1 MSRRTQ
7 QLFSLSLLDLLTS
20 ALGAVIF
27 LFIITPKG
35 GASASTDRQAMVY
48 FDTTLMKIHGE
59 LPDSLLTKMAGDTMQ
74 MVLMAYQEDPHAEE
88 LVRAEAK
95 KRAAERAKALAE
107 AKAAEE
113 ARAKERALAEAKAN
127 KRPAPKPTPKPTPK
141 PITKPTPKPETKP
154 APTPKPTPTALKP
167 KPTSKPSYT
176 GSGPSVPANVS
187 FEVNWKD
194 KGDNVDL
201 IVCKGGDCVYGG
213 RKKDRDVGNW
223 DSGKSRNRLFGNDL
237 RTNQEAVRQFD
248 KIIPGEYKL
257 YVQFKDSKAGR
268 NSVDIN
274 GMIYTKDPK
283 TLKER
288 GENFTKKINRGKGR
302 VHIATVV
309 LKADGTYTMRK
320 P

>member
-59 LPDSLLTKMAGDTMQ
+59 LPDSLLNKMAGDTMQ
-74 MVLMAYQEDPHAEE
+74 VVLMAYQEDPQAEE

-95 KRAAERAKALAE
+95 KRAAERAKAQAE
-107 AKAAEE
+107 AKAAAE

-127 KRPAPKPTPKPTPK
+127 KRPAPTRIKEKPTPAPAP
-141 PITKPTPKPETKP
+141 PKPEV
-154 APTPKPTPTALKP
+154 KPTPTPPAPEP
-167 KPTSKPSYT
+167 KPVTSKPSYT

-187 FEVNWKD
+187 FEVNWKNKD
-194 KGDNVDL
+194 DNVDL
-201 IVCKGGDCVYGG
+201 YVCKGGDCVYGG
-213 RKKDRDVGNW
+213 RKKDRDVGDW
-223 DSGKSRNRLFGNDL
+223 DSGKSRNRIFGNDL

-248 KIIPGEYKL
+248 KIIPGEYKI
-257 YVQFKDSKAGR
+257 YVRFKDSKT
-268 NSVDIN
+268 NQSSVDIN
-274 GMIYTKDPK
+274 GLIYTKDPK
-283 TLKER
+283 TSKER
-288 GENFTKKINRGKGR
+288 GEAFSTKIKRGSDR
-302 VHIATVV
+302 VHIATVSI
-309 LKADGTYTMRK
+309 KADGSYTMRK

>member
-35 GASASTDRQAMVY
+35 GASASSDRQAMVF

-59 LPDSLLTKMAGDTMQ
+59 LPDSLMSKMAGDTMQ
-74 MVLMAYQEDPHAEE
+74 VVLMAYKEDPQAEE

-95 KRAAERAKALAE
+95 KRAAERAKAEAMAKAE
-107 AKAAEE
+107 AE
-113 ARAKERALAEAKAN
+113 ARAKELALAEAKAN
-127 KRPAPKPTPKPTPK
+127 KRPAPTPVKD
-141 PITKPTPKPETKP
+141 KP
-154 APTPKPTPTALKP
+154 APTPKPTPTPKPEPKPEPKPTPPAPKP

-194 KGDNVDL
+194 KDDNIDL
-201 IVCKGGDCVYGG
+201 FVCKGGDCVYGG

-223 DSGKSRNRLFGNDL
+223 DSGKSRNRIFGNDL

-248 KIIPGEYKL
+248 KIIPGDYKI
-257 YVQFKDSKAGR
+257 YVQFKDSKSNR
-268 NSVDIN
+268 TSVDVN
-274 GMIYTKDPK
+274 GLIYTKDPK
-283 TLKER
+283 TSKER
-288 GENFTKKINRGKGR
+288 GESFVKKIAQGKGR
-302 VHIATVV
+302 VHIATVSI
-309 LKADGTYTMRK
+309 KADGSYTMRK